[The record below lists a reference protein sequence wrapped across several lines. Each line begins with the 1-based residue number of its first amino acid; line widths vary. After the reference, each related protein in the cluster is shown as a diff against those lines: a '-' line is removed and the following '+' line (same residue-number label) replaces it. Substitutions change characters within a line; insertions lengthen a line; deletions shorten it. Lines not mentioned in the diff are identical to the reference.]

1 MEIKKNRKVQWID
14 VVKPNGQDIAWLEK
28 KFGLH
33 PVIVEELRA
42 PSARARVEAYK
53 DYLYFIYYFP
63 LYDTKDEASVRTE
76 IDFVVTKDTV
86 ATVHY
91 EPLEKAFGDFNI
103 KDETNSLEFL
113 YHLLG
118 HLITFEE
125 RQLRHIREKV
135 EKVGRELFHG
145 KEKELLERITYLK
158 RDISEYRISVRLQE
172 PVLKSLLVK
181 GTAFWGKSAETYLGE
196 LIGEQLKV
204 VSQIQDYREAI
215 SDFEN
220 TNNQLMDVKI
230 NNVMRTLTSLSFFT
244 LPFMLLVEIFS
255 MNATPTPLV
264 DHPYG
269 FWMIVTVVIIGMIIL
284 VGYFKRKDWF

>member
-1 MEIKKNRKVQWID
+1 METKKNKRVTWID
-14 VVKPNGQDIAWLEK
+14 VTKPTSTDIAWLEK
-28 KFGLH
+28 KFELH
-33 PVIVEELRA
+33 PVIVDELRE
-42 PSARARVEAYK
+42 PSARARVEIYE

-63 LYDTKDEASVRTE
+63 LYDTKDEASVRSE
-76 IDFVVTKDTV
+76 IDFIVTKDTI

-91 EPLEKAFGDFNI
+91 EPLKKTLDDFKI
-103 KDETNSLEFL
+103 GSEANSLEL
-113 YHLLG
+113 LCHLLE

-135 EKVGRELFHG
+135 EEVGRDIFKG

-172 PVLKSLLVK
+172 PVLKSLSIK
-181 GTAFWGKSAETYLGE
+181 GRSFWGRDAETYLDE

-244 LPFMLLVEIFS
+244 LPFMLFVEIFS
-255 MNATPTPLV
+255 MDTHNTPLV
-264 DHPYG
+264 DQPYG
-269 FWMIVTVVIIGMIIL
+269 FWVVTGIVVVGMVVLIA
-284 VGYFKRKDWF
+284 YFRKKDWF